1 MPTVQ
6 SIQPKPTKAEIL
18 EAMVTRAKVKHD
30 AENERRAKTRESLGK
45 KITAL
50 AVKATKSRE
59 PRVSIHVYSKSE
71 GNHCDVQ
78 FRNVKTPE
86 IAPLLE
92 AYGAA
97 SCLYWDEAQTRKS
110 IRQALT
116 GRTSS
121 SPSRLLENP
130 EAVKAIDALLEQWG
144 R

>member
-1 MPTVQ
+1 MPAVQ

-30 AENERRAKTRESLGK
+30 AENERRQKLRNSLQK
-45 KITAL
+45 KITTL
-50 AVKATKSRE
+50 AIRAMRSRE
-59 PRVSIHVYSKSE
+59 PSVLIYTYQNAE
-71 GNHCDVQ
+71 NNHCDVQ
-78 FRNVKTPE
+78 FRRVKTPE
-86 IAPLLE
+86 LAPLLE
-92 AYGAA
+92 EYNNA
-97 SCLYWDEAQTRKS
+97 SSLHWDEAQTRKS

-116 GRTSS
+116 GKTSS

>member
-18 EAMVTRAKVKHD
+18 EAMIARAKVKHD
-30 AENERRAKTRESLGK
+30 AENERRQKLRESLGN

-50 AVKATKSRE
+50 AVKATKSRKPSVLIYTYQNAE
-59 PRVSIHVYSKSE
+59 N
-71 GNHCDVQ
+71 NHCDVQ
-78 FRNVKTPE
+78 FRRVKTPE
-86 IAPLLE
+86 LVPLLE
-92 AYGAA
+92 EYNNA
-97 SCLYWDEAQTRKS
+97 SSLHWDEAQTRKS

-116 GRTSS
+116 GRTSG

>member
-1 MPTVQ
+1 MPAVQ
-6 SIQPKPTKAEIL
+6 SIQPKPTKTEII
-18 EAMVTRAKVKHD
+18 EAMVSRAKLKHD
-30 AENERRAKTRESLGK
+30 AENERRQKLRESLEK

-59 PRVSIHVYSKSE
+59 PSVLIYTYQNNES
-71 GNHCDVQ
+71 NHCDVQ
-78 FRNVKTPE
+78 FRKVKTPE
-86 IAPLLE
+86 LAPLLE
-92 AYGAA
+92 EYNNATR
-97 SCLYWDEAQTRKS
+97 LHWDEAQTRKS

-116 GRTSS
+116 GRTLN